1 MKVQYKKG
9 VPTHCR
15 KGHELSEENR
25 YFKATGQICCMA
37 CDRLRYAAN
46 SETILERQRQRRLRN
61 LQHCRSLGRNA
72 GRKRRMQAYHLTEDK
87 YAEMYREQ
95 RGLCILPSC
104 GKPIEV
110 IDHCHVTEQTR
121 GLMCDNHN
129 KALGLFSDNPNL
141 LREAATYLE
150 KFNGQQQLHPAKSL

>member
-25 YFKATGQICCMA
+25 YFKATGQVCCGM

-46 SETILERQRQRRLRN
+46 SETILERQRRRRLNN
-61 LQHCRSLGRNA
+61 LEHCRSLGRTA
-72 GRKRRMQAYHLTEDK
+72 GRKRRLQTYHLSEEH
-87 YAEMYREQ
+87 YAEMYLAQ

-110 IDHCHVTEQTR
+110 IDHCHTTGRTR

-129 KALGLFSDNPNL
+129 KALGLFTDSPTL
-141 LREAATYLE
+141 LREAAEYLE
-150 KFNGQQQLHPAKSL
+150 NFNGK